1 MWRQFVKYLLILFV
15 LGYVSACEPEE
26 GNSDKV
32 VAEVG
37 MKKLYLSEIDAIIPS
52 NAERADSAA
61 LADDYIQK
69 WIKQKLLLKK
79 AEDNL
84 SSELKNVSRELE
96 EYRNSLIIFRY
107 KNELMAQKMDT
118 AVSNEQIRDYY
129 LHHMENFMLNKNIIK
144 GIYLKIPAE
153 LANPDF
159 LKEFAGNPSAH
170 ETTEI
175 RDYCIQYAKSYG
187 IYTDNWIELDA
198 VMQNIPV
205 SIDNPE
211 QFLKQNRFVEY
222 ADSSDFYLLAVHDY
236 LLKSEQAPVEYVQ
249 ENIKSLILNRRKIDF
264 LRETDEMIYREG
276 VNKNSFKIYNIE
288 RNERE

>member
-1 MWRQFVKYLLILFV
+1 MRKQFIKYLLILFA
-15 LGYVSACEPEE
+15 LGYVAACEPEE
-26 GNSDKV
+26 RDGDKI

-37 MKKLYLSEIDAIIPS
+37 MKKLYLSEVNAVIP
-52 NAERADSAA
+52 NNTEQQDSSA
-61 LADDYIQK
+61 LADDYVQK
-69 WIKQKLLLKK
+69 WIQQKLLLKK

-84 SSELKNVSRELE
+84 SSELKNVTRELE

-107 KNELMAQKMDT
+107 KNELMAQRMDT
-118 AVSNEQIRDYY
+118 TVSSEQIRNYY
-129 LHHMENFMLNKNIIK
+129 LQNTDNFRLNKNIIK

-159 LKEFAGNPSAH
+159 LKEFAGNLSAH
-170 ETTEI
+170 EATEI

-198 VMQNIPV
+198 ALQNIPV
-205 SIDNPE
+205 SIENPE
-211 QFLKQNRFVEY
+211 QFLKHNQFVEY

-236 LLKSEQAPVEYVQ
+236 MIKNEQAPVEYVQ
-249 ENIKSLILNRRKIDF
+249 ESIKSLILNRRKIDF